1 MAEAAAVPEAFAT
14 AYLNV
19 CIEAEFRA
27 GETVLIQAGASGVGT
42 SAIKLIKALGGT
54 VMTTV
59 STEEKVRFVRDLGA
73 DIVIN
78 RTTDDLLAAM
88 DEHPVDVALDCIAGP
103 DLGRRLERMARGGRC
118 VIIATLGGDCTELDV
133 KQFFLQGIR
142 LIGSTLRSRTPEMKA
157 EILSGLEETLWE
169 SFASGEVRPIIH
181 ATLPMTEAE
190 AAHAI
195 LKRREN
201 IGKVVLTVDRGQGA

>member
-1 MAEAAAVPEAFAT
+1 
-14 AYLNV
+14 
-19 CIEAEFRA
+19 
-27 GETVLIQAGASGVGT
+27 VLIQAGASGVGT
-42 SAIKLIKALGGT
+42 SAIQLIKALGGT

-59 STEEKVRFVRDLGA
+59 STDEKARFVRDLGA

-88 DEHPVDVALDCIAGP
+88 DEHSVDVALDCIAGP

-118 VIIATLGGDCTELDV
+118 VIIATLGGDRTELDV

-142 LIGSTLRSRTPEMKA
+142 LIGSTLRSRPVEEKA
-157 EILSGLEETLWE
+157 KILSGLEETLWE
-169 SFASGEVRPIIH
+169 AFSAGAVKPVIYE
-181 ATLPMTEAE
+181 TLPITEAE

-195 LKRREN
+195 LERREN
-201 IGKVVLTVDRGQGA
+201 LGKVVLTTR